1 MSSSLR
7 RDVRLV
13 VSHHLNGH
21 KIGCGRDGG
30 RAHSYRRGEGL
41 TKVKRQYPEAVGE
54 QQQDRVG
61 TFDGLGHGCA

>member
-21 KIGCGRDGG
+21 KSGCGTDGG

-41 TKVKRQYPEAVGE
+41 TKVKRQYPEAVGSSS
-54 QQQDRVG
+54 RTG
-61 TFDGLGHGCA
+61 